1 MDKLLISLISPL
13 GTTLFFGVVALLLI
27 GFKKIRLG
35 SVVLAFALLWL
46 IVFSTPVVSNALRA
60 AVEAQFP
67 PVEIGALS
75 QAQAIVVLGGGTQSA
90 QVVGQMPGLS
100 SAADRMWHAARLFH
114 AGIAPIVLLTGGGN
128 LDVRINSEA
137 EDMRMFMS
145 ALGVP
150 NETMVLEGLSRNTRQ
165 NAQFTAD
172 ILRPMGINKVVLVT
186 SALHMR
192 RAVASFE
199 KQGFTVI
206 PAATDHEAGTGFD
219 WTSFLPEAGALYGS
233 ARAIKEIVGR
243 LAGR

>member
-1 MDKLLISLISPL
+1 
-13 GTTLFFGVVALLLI
+13 
-27 GFKKIRLG
+27 
-35 SVVLAFALLWL
+35 
-46 IVFSTPVVSNALRA
+46 
-60 AVEAQFP
+60 
-67 PVEIGALS
+67 
-75 QAQAIVVLGGGTQSA
+75 
-90 QVVGQMPGLS
+90 
-100 SAADRMWHAARLFH
+100 
-114 AGIAPIVLLTGGGN
+114 VLLTGGGN

-150 NETMVLEGLSRNTRQ
+150 NEVMVLEGRSRNTRQ

-172 ILRPMGINKVVLVT
+172 ILRPMGINKIVLVT

-199 KQGFTVI
+199 KEGFTVI

-219 WTSFLPEAGALYGS
+219 WTSFLPEAGALFGS